1 MKLSASPPLT
11 DDEFFDALLRMRPD
25 LKVLHEAK
33 GAKYDEICDA
43 LAERY
48 GISTNP
54 SNRSDAEQ
62 KELDK
67 IAKAVIKDFS
77 KAAFDT
83 WDLRDPWNKINLQ
96 EDPRNKVGLR
106 RLLAE
111 HFQLR
116 LEVRNLLRRLPPL
129 IFVDGELVEQMN

>member
-1 MKLSASPPLT
+1 MKLSASPPWT

-67 IAKAVIKDFS
+67 IAKAVIEDFS
-77 KAAFDT
+77 KAAFDS

-129 IFVDGELVEQMN
+129 IVVDGELVEQMN